1 MATSAV
7 FKFKRWTGCV
17 TVSQFAAAR
26 VGVTQCTSGPDDYN
40 LSHAKPR
47 LHPPPRSG
55 TRGFILDFVQNSSC
69 VRAML
74 FRNTV
79 SVGWKLIPRL
89 TAASLA
95 RLGERRSA
103 GGGGGRVMSTARK
116 VGDKGRQA
124 AVCRILALS
133 YFSQVLAARRRIQT
147 EYWVR
152 QKSTEHCQVW
162 DHFTFLGNCPPTPP
176 LNQHQH
182 SVLT

>member
-1 MATSAV
+1 ME
-7 FKFKRWTGCV
+7 
-17 TVSQFAAAR
+17 
-26 VGVTQCTSGPDDYN
+26 N
-40 LSHAKPR
+40 LYPTLLSEMVR
-47 LHPPPRSG
+47 
-55 TRGFILDFVQNSSC
+55 RGFILDSVQNCSC
-69 VRAML
+69 VRAIL

-79 SVGWKLIPRL
+79 SVGLKLIPRL
-89 TAASLA
+89 TASWLA
-95 RLGERRSA
+95 QLGERRCV
-103 GGGGGRVMSTARK
+103 GGGGVLKSARE

-124 AVCRILALS
+124 AACRILALS
-133 YFSQVLAARRRIQT
+133 FYEVGDYIQSIESSKEELAIAREEGNRKRSISVRCSGQVLSARRRIQT